1 MEAQAQ
7 TTFTK
12 KTLSSIGPPS
22 ERYLSIARICDK
34 LSRKKS
40 WVYDKLKNDPTFPR
54 PIRLGSW
61 PVLVES
67 RIDEWVLLQAAS
79 APPARKPHMRFGR
92 KDAREIGLIGSEAGV
107 TS

>member
-1 MEAQAQ
+1 MKAQAQ
-7 TTFTK
+7 GTFTK

-22 ERYLSIARICDK
+22 ARYLSIARVCDK

-40 WVYDKLKNDPTFPR
+40 WVFDKLKNDPTFPR
-54 PIRLGSW
+54 AVRLGAW
-61 PVLVES
+61 RVLVES
-67 RIDEWVLLQAAS
+67 QIDEWVLLQAAS

-92 KDAREIGLIGSEAGV
+92 KDAIGLIGSEAGV